1 MAARSLD
8 PPIRTASLAA
18 KLGECDMTRN
28 KPGLIRTLVAV
39 GALGATAGML
49 ALRWSQRH
57 RMQRQ
62 SFHRDLSR
70 WEGEGGALVE
80 NGSGALSAAVGAG
93 TGSMGDPMGA
103 SHMARRDHAIG
114 THGSNGTTSDDPTG
128 AWPFP
133 HGSGDPATRH

>member
-1 MAARSLD
+1 MA
-8 PPIRTASLAA
+8 
-18 KLGECDMTRN
+18 RN
-28 KPGLIRTLVAV
+28 KPGLIGTLFAV

-49 ALRWSQRH
+49 AWRWSQRH

-62 SFHRDLSR
+62 SFYRDLSR

-80 NGSGALSAAVGAG
+80 NGAGAPDVAAADSTAG
-93 TGSMGDPMGA
+93 MADTMGVTRSVSKA
-103 SHMARRDHAIG
+103 ARAPV
-114 THGSNGTTSDDPTG
+114 NGPSSESSSG

>member
-1 MAARSLD
+1 MA
-8 PPIRTASLAA
+8 
-18 KLGECDMTRN
+18 RN
-28 KPGLIRTLVAV
+28 KPGLIGTLFAV

-62 SFHRDLSR
+62 TFYRDLSR

-80 NGSGALSAAVGAG
+80 NGAGAPGVAASDSGASMADPTKAARTVSKTTREPAN
-93 TGSMGDPMGA
+93 GA
-103 SHMARRDHAIG
+103 SNDEPG
-114 THGSNGTTSDDPTG
+114 T

-133 HGSGDPATRH
+133 HGGGDPVTRH

>member
-1 MAARSLD
+1 MA
-8 PPIRTASLAA
+8 
-18 KLGECDMTRN
+18 RN
-28 KPGLIRTLVAV
+28 KPGLLRTLVAM

-62 SFHRDLSR
+62 SFYRDLSR

-80 NGSGALSAAVGAG
+80 TGSGTLGAAAGEGA
-93 TGSMGDPMGA
+93 GSMGEA
-103 SHMARRDHAIG
+103 HVARRDRYNGAASTTI
-114 THGSNGTTSDDPTG
+114 TTGTTGDDQTG

>member
-1 MAARSLD
+1 MA
-8 PPIRTASLAA
+8 
-18 KLGECDMTRN
+18 RN
-28 KPGLIRTLVAV
+28 KPGLIGTLFAV

-49 ALRWSQRH
+49 AWRWSQRH

-62 SFHRDLSR
+62 SFYRDLSR

-80 NGSGALSAAVGAG
+80 NGTGAPDVAAADSGAGMADTMHATRAV
-93 TGSMGDPMGA
+93 SKV
-103 SHMARRDHAIG
+103 
-114 THGSNGTTSDDPTG
+114 THGPVNGSSSDESNG

>member
-1 MAARSLD
+1 MA
-8 PPIRTASLAA
+8 
-18 KLGECDMTRN
+18 RN
-28 KPGLIRTLVAV
+28 KPGLIRTLFAV

-62 SFHRDLSR
+62 SFYRDLSR

-80 NGSGALSAAVGAG
+80 NGVGAPGVAASDSGASMADPIKTVRTVSKTAREPANGLSSHEPGA
-93 TGSMGDPMGA
+93 
-103 SHMARRDHAIG
+103 
-114 THGSNGTTSDDPTG
+114 

-133 HGSGDPATRH
+133 HGGGDPVTRH

>member
-1 MAARSLD
+1 MA
-8 PPIRTASLAA
+8 
-18 KLGECDMTRN
+18 KN
-28 KPGLIRTLVAV
+28 KPGLIGTLFAV

-49 ALRWSQRH
+49 AWRWSQRH

-62 SFHRDLSR
+62 SFYRDLSR

-80 NGSGALSAAVGAG
+80 NGVGAPAVAADSA
-93 TGSMGDPMGA
+93 TVMAEPMNA
-103 SHMARRDHAIG
+103 ARAVSKPVREPVNSVPNDEP
-114 THGSNGTTSDDPTG
+114 NG